1 MYTPLHASKSR
12 IYAPIILGLAI
23 FVGIFMTKPLYEWYL
38 LSVTE
43 RMVTENEYEEKAK
56 VLESLTAMKKQL
68 ESQWTGTTELTDKV
82 NKLTKKWDSADI
94 MAAVMLNE
102 FTLSNSLTSPRISIG
117 SISTSKGSKLPSGLW
132 LWSVSVSVSARTLD
146 DMITYIT
153 YLTQTSPFVF
163 TIDEI
168 SLPIDTGASDD
179 TSNDSISLALS
190 LGVYHYE

>member
-1 MYTPLHASKSR
+1 
-12 IYAPIILGLAI
+12 
-23 FVGIFMTKPLYEWYL
+23 MTKPLYEWYL
-38 LSVTE
+38 LSATE
-43 RMVTENEYEEKAK
+43 RMVTENNYEEKAK

-94 MAAVMLNE
+94 MAVVMLNE
-102 FTLSNSLTSPRISIG
+102 FTLSNSLTSSRISIG
-117 SISTSKGSKLPSGLW
+117 TISTSKGSKLPSGLW
-132 LWSVSVSVSARTLD
+132 LWNVSVSVSARTLD

-153 YLTQTSPFVF
+153 YLTQKSPFVF